1 MPRRILIPVD
11 ESPQAREALRHAST
25 VHSTDDL
32 VLLHVIEYSESLTS
46 PERGGR
52 THDEGWY
59 AQARAEA
66 EDRFER
72 LLADI
77 DHDGDVETAIVDGS
91 PTGEIIDYLDAHD
104 IDQVVIGS
112 HGRTGAT
119 RILIGS
125 VSESVARRSQVPVT
139 IVH

>member
-1 MPRRILIPVD
+1 MPRRILVPVD
-11 ESPQAREALRHAST
+11 GSPQAREAVRHASA
-25 VHSTDDL
+25 VHEGDDL
-32 VLLHVIEYSESLTS
+32 VLLHVIEYSESLTDL
-46 PERGGR
+46 ERGGL

-59 AQARAEA
+59 AKAREDA
-66 EDRFER
+66 EDLFER
-72 LLADI
+72 LTEGI
-77 DHDGDVETAIVDGS
+77 DHDGDIETDIVDGS
-91 PTGEIIDYLDAHD
+91 PTGSIIDYLEEHD
-104 IDQVVIGS
+104 FDQVVIGS

>member
-11 ESPQAREALRHAST
+11 ESPQARDAVHHASA
-25 VHSTDDL
+25 VHEDADL
-32 VLLHVIEYSESLTS
+32 VLLHVIQYSESLTD

-59 AQARAEA
+59 AKAREEA
-66 EDRFER
+66 EDLFER
-72 LLADI
+72 LTADLE
-77 DHDGDVETAIVDGS
+77 HDGGITTEIADGS
-91 PTGEIIDYLDAHD
+91 PTGEIIDYLEAHD
-104 IDQVVIGS
+104 FDQVVIGS

>member
-1 MPRRILIPVD
+1 MGRRILIPVD
-11 ESPQAREALRHAST
+11 SSPQAKEAVRHASS
-25 VHSTDDL
+25 VHAGDDL
-32 VLLHVIEYSESLTS
+32 VLLHVVEYSESITD

-52 THDEGWY
+52 KQAEGWY
-59 AQARAEA
+59 AKARDEA
-66 EDRFER
+66 EDLFDTMGAE
-72 LLADI
+72 I
-77 DHDGDVETAIVDGS
+77 DHDGEVRTAITDGS
-91 PTGEIIDYLDAHD
+91 PASAIMDYLTEHD

-125 VSESVARRSQVPVT
+125 VSESVARRSPVPVT

>member
-1 MPRRILIPVD
+1 MTRRILVPVD
-11 ESPQAREALRHAST
+11 GSTQAREAVRHASS
-25 VHSTDDL
+25 VHDSDDL
-32 VLLHVIEYSESLTS
+32 VLLHVIEYSESLTD

-52 THDEGWY
+52 KQTEGWY
-59 AQARAEA
+59 AEARE
-66 EDRFER
+66 EGEELFER
-72 LLADI
+72 LI
-77 DHDGDVETAIVDGS
+77 DGIDYEGEITTAIADGS
-91 PTGEIIDYLDAHD
+91 PAAEIIDYLNEHD

>member
-11 ESPQAREALRHAST
+11 GSPQAKEAVRHASA
-25 VHSTDDL
+25 VHEDDDL
-32 VLLHVIEYSESLTS
+32 VLLHVIEYSESLTD

-59 AQARAEA
+59 AKAREEA
-66 EDRFER
+66 EDLFER
-72 LLADI
+72 LTADLE
-77 DHDGDVETAIVDGS
+77 HDGEITTDIADGS
-91 PTGEIIDYLDAHD
+91 PTAEIVDYLGEHD
-104 IDQVVIGS
+104 VDQVVIGS

-125 VSESVARRSQVPVT
+125 VSESVARRSKVPVT

>member
-1 MPRRILIPVD
+1 MTRRLLIPVD
-11 ESPQAREALRHAST
+11 RSPQASAAVHHASE
-25 VHSTDDL
+25 VHPEADL
-32 VLLHVIEYSESLTS
+32 VLLNVVEYSESLTD

-52 THDEGWY
+52 KQAEGWY
-59 AQARAEA
+59 ASAREDAEA
-66 EDRFER
+66 LFED
-72 LLADI
+72 LTADL
-77 DHDGDVETAIVDGS
+77 DHDGDVTTVIRDGS
-91 PTGEIIDYLDAHD
+91 PPGEIIDYLSDHD
-104 IDQVVIGS
+104 VDQVVIGS

>member
-11 ESPQAREALRHAST
+11 ESPQAQAAVRHANA
-25 VHSTDDL
+25 VHEDADL
-32 VLLHVIEYSESLTS
+32 VLLHVIQYSESLTD

-59 AQARAEA
+59 AKAREEA
-66 EDRFER
+66 AKLFEA
-72 LLADI
+72 LTADLE
-77 DHDGDVETAIVDGS
+77 HDGEITTDIADGS
-91 PTGEIIDYLDAHD
+91 PTSEIIDYLTDHD
-104 IDQVVIGS
+104 IDQIVIGS

-125 VSESVARRSQVPVT
+125 VSESVARRSKVPVT